1 MAGGSLTAPF
11 AGVQRMRHTSR
22 LSYCFARRAD
32 LGMSLANGGWGTLSI
47 STVRAKVRAQE
58 RTKPGRPSM
67 EPIEVAVDEDGK
79 VTVIIN
85 HKNGKRGEVELSFNL
100 ANDLLMELR
109 VQLESFENRRG
120 WR

>member
-1 MAGGSLTAPF
+1 
-11 AGVQRMRHTSR
+11 
-22 LSYCFARRAD
+22 
-32 LGMSLANGGWGTLSI
+32 MSLANGGWATLSI

-79 VTVIIN
+79 VTVIVDL
-85 HKNGKRGEVELSFNL
+85 KNGKRGELELSFNL
-100 ANDLLMELR
+100 AKDLLMKLR
-109 VQLESFENRRG
+109 SRLESFENRRG